1 MMKDIDNRL
10 ICSDEKKNKI
20 IATRSQT
27 RLRRQN
33 QIVKSYELK
42 IVEKR
47 LNKRQHEEL
56 DMLFVEGKWFYNH
69 VLNLNR
75 QGQRLSDISSTTIK
89 TIERFDKDRN
99 PIQSELKYLSA
110 SQKQAI
116 LARMVSNQMTIIQ
129 LVKRGHQKFGNLQF
143 KSELNCIP
151 LKQYGQT
158 YSFKSENKV
167 KIQGI
172 HGKVL
177 VRGTHQL
184 VNVDEYA
191 NANLIKKPDGYYL
204 KVTCYINK
212 DSLPKSTTNGMEI
225 GLDFGIKT
233 NITTS
238 EGEKLD
244 VSVEESERLKMLQR
258 KLQRQTKG
266 SNNRY
271 KTIKQIRRQ
280 YLKLTNKKKDK
291 ANKIVHKL
299 KQYDCIVIQDEQLNK
314 WHQKKVDENGKDK
327 NKVMRRIVQHS
338 CMGLIKSKLI
348 NLPQTVVLD
357 KYIPTTKWCPRC
369 HKLNELSLNDRTYKC
384 ECGYQEDRDI
394 HSAQNMLNI
403 KNLVL
408 NSNLV
413 PTEHREV
420 TLMEFNNSVKE
431 TGLRTQK

>member
-75 QGQRLSDISSTTIK
+75 QGQRLSDINSTTIK

-271 KTIKQIRRQ
+271 KTIKKIQREYQKIG
-280 YLKLTNKKKDK
+280 NKKTDK
-291 ANKIVHKL
+291 ANKIVNEL
-299 KQYDCIVIQDEQLNK
+299 KQYSTIVIQDEKIAN
-314 WHQKKVDENGKDK
+314 WHKQKG
-327 NKVMRRIVQHS
+327 MSRTVQHS
-338 CMGLIKSKLI
+338 CMGLIKSKLKQ
-348 NLPQTVVLD
+348 LPQTIVLD
-357 KYIPTTKWCPRC
+357 RYIPTTKFCPKC
-369 HKLNELSLNDRTYKC
+369 FKKNELTLNDRTYVC
-384 ECGYQEDRDI
+384 DCGYQEDRDI
-394 HSAQNMLNI
+394 HAAKNMILIN
-403 KNLVL
+403 NLVK
-408 NSNLV
+408 NNFTV

-420 TLMEFNNSVKE
+420 TLVEFKTSIDNALSVINKSE
-431 TGLRTQK
+431 H